1 MENMK
6 ETLSE
11 KLKKLRMKSGL
22 TQAELAEKIKV
33 SPSSIGM
40 YEQGRREPNNH
51 TLSKICKELD
61 AEGDYVLDLQN
72 DKIKSKDVIEMLEE
86 FMRYIE
92 TEKNIM
98 LCGKPIEEEQKKK
111 ITNALRVAVA
121 VAIHDSIQKK

>member
-1 MENMK
+1 MNK
-6 ETLSE
+6 EE
-11 KLKKLRMKSGL
+11 
-22 TQAELAEKIKV
+22 E
-33 SPSSIGM
+33 
-40 YEQGRREPNNH
+40 NH

-92 TEKNIM
+92 TEENIM
-98 LCGKPIEEEQKKK
+98 LCGKPIGEEQKKK

-121 VAIHDSIQKK
+121 VAIHDGIQKK